1 MFSRDSGRHLL
12 LLGGA
17 LALGV
22 CAGACGGEG
31 GGSADAG
38 RRDAGDVNAC
48 ADRTGGALIHFRIC
62 DEDLTVWMTDEAFID
77 EALVLEGAEE
87 GRIPNFFQ
95 VVKGTDCDPQWSW
108 HVSPSAA
115 EWADFTIELCD
126 GCPWYIEENLDDWVD
141 QVGGYCPWLADVVSV
156 DDRR

>member
-1 MFSRDSGRHLL
+1 MFSRDWGRELL
-12 LLGGA
+12 S
-17 LALGV
+17 LGV
-22 CAGACGGEG
+22 ALSLGCWAGEG
-31 GGSADAG
+31 GGPTDAG
-38 RRDAGDVNAC
+38 RQDTGEVDPC
-48 ADRTGGALIHFRIC
+48 AARTGGALIHFRIC
-62 DEDLTVWMTDEAFID
+62 DQDLTAWMTDDAFID